1 MVSLNGQW
9 PKSAQNLWF
18 AGLLTVA
25 LAASTAVPVLA
36 GTATFNKTGS
46 MNTARI
52 GHSATLLANGQVLVA
67 GGWNG
72 SDLSPIVF
80 ASAELYDPVRGKWSF
95 TGSMNVARTGQSAVL
110 LHNGEVLV
118 AGGDGST
125 PSTAELYSPATGVW
139 TTTGSMTTARS
150 TNLVLLPSG
159 EVLAAGG
166 DKNTPNTA
174 ELYNPV
180 SGTWTATS
188 SLSSG
193 SFGGST
199 ILLQSGLVLALTN
212 NSIEY
217 AAELY
222 DASTGAW
229 SSTGP
234 PMSPGAYLGLLPSG
248 EVWNQGT
255 LYDPTTGQWT
265 SDGGAAPC
273 RGCAVLM
280 LANGNVLAA
289 GGVKTVAGN
298 PYPTTVAVK
307 TAELWDLAVGEQLG
321 CTCLSWQST
330 GNLQTATTGGTM
342 VLLSNGQALLS
353 GGETSTNSG
362 SFVVIATAELYTP

>member
-1 MVSLNGQW
+1 
-9 PKSAQNLWF
+9 
-18 AGLLTVA
+18 
-25 LAASTAVPVLA
+25 
-36 GTATFNKTGS
+36 
-46 MNTARI
+46 MNTARV

-72 SDLSPIVF
+72 SDLNPIAL
-80 ASAELYDPVRGKWSF
+80 ASAELYDSVRGKWSF
-95 TGSMNVARTGQSAVL
+95 TGSMTVARIGQSAVL

-118 AGGDGST
+118 AGGDGKT
-125 PSTAELYSPATGVW
+125 PSTAELYNPATGAW
-139 TTTGSMTTARS
+139 TATGSMTTARS

-166 DKNTPNTA
+166 DKNSPNTA
-174 ELYNPV
+174 ELYNPD

-188 SLSSG
+188 SLSPG

-199 ILLQSGLVLALTN
+199 ILLQNGLVLALTN
-212 NSIEY
+212 SGINP

-222 DASTGAW
+222 DPSTGTW
-229 SSTGP
+229 SSTAP
-234 PMSPGAYLGLLPSG
+234 SFSPGAYLGLLPNG

-255 LYDPTTGQWT
+255 LYDPATGQWT
-265 SDGGAAPC
+265 SDGGAPPC
-273 RGCAVLM
+273 KGCAVIM
-280 LANGNVLAA
+280 LATGNVLAA
-289 GGVKTVAGN
+289 GGVKSVPGN

-307 TAELWDLAVGEQLG
+307 TAELWDLAFGEQEG
-321 CTCLSWQST
+321 CTCLSWTST
-330 GNLQTATTGGTM
+330 GNLQTATFGGSL